1 MLTPAPV
8 SPKIRRCL
16 PKSQLAPWQAEVYR
30 LVSWWDVE
38 RFAAHRFY
46 ALGLLLEAGSANLDR
61 RAKENPDQVLA
72 YAVRHKLIGDL
83 ELVEKECLKL
93 ALVNSSDTVQEF
105 KEQLNWKNRKWK
117 AGEARTYF
125 DHISGS
131 IRREMKRTLFMYI
144 PRERAHWFLEPLK
157 DWETVTSRY
166 PDTIHDIEEAGKS
179 FACDRFDATVVH
191 MMLVAEFGA
200 MQIGRLLEI
209 NDPKLGWPRVSQEL
223 KRITSAKFPELNA
236 IEKKHF
242 PFLEQISPL
251 MLAMQNA
258 WRHKV
263 SHAESRLVLL
273 KGEFQPYVA
282 EEIILATRAFM
293 RRLATELPKSNDSLG
308 EILGRMKL

>member
-1 MLTPAPV
+1 
-8 SPKIRRCL
+8 L
-16 PKSQLAPWQAEVYR
+16 PKGEIAPWQVEVYK
-30 LVSWWDVE
+30 LISWWDVE

-46 ALGLLLEAGSANLDR
+46 MLGLLLEAGSAKLDR
-61 RAKENPDQVLA
+61 RARENPDQVLTLDMKA
-72 YAVRHKLIGDL
+72 KLIGDL

-93 ALVNSSDTVQEF
+93 SLVNSSDAAQEF
-105 KEQLNWKNRKWK
+105 REQLNWKNRKWK
-117 AGEARTYF
+117 AGEAQAQF

-144 PRERAHWFLEPLK
+144 PTERAHWYLEPLK

-166 PDTIHDIEEAGKS
+166 PGTIHDIEEAGKS

-200 MQIGRLLEI
+200 MQLGRLLEI

-223 KRITSAKFPELNA
+223 KRITSTPFTKLNA
-236 IEKKHF
+236 VEQKHF
-242 PFLEQISPL
+242 QFLEQISPL

-293 RRLATELPKSNDSLG
+293 RRLATELPKSNDKLG